1 MLDASEPLWQAAHAA
16 LEQKRAAYFRMA
28 GGKLI
33 GRPEGSRESAYL
45 LNGLSACS
53 LCGGSIYTTRRT
65 HGRPVRTYHGCFYH
79 RSRGLRACANDPTLP
94 MDQVNRLL
102 LDALGRDVL
111 TPAMVTG
118 TLEDTLTA
126 WQAEGVPALA
136 RREGMEARLGQLKVE
151 LVYLTNALAGGVPSA
166 SVREAMQARERERA
180 DQVAQIEHL
189 DGLTRFTAGV
199 DPRALRADLGARRAD
214 WQGLLERQPTQAR
227 QILRKLLHGRLIFE
241 PFEDATSRG
250 YIIRGQATYRR
261 LLSGVYSV
269 VPPG

>member
-1 MLDASEPLWQAAHAA
+1 
-16 LEQKRAAYFRMA
+16 
-28 GGKLI
+28 
-33 GRPEGSRESAYL
+33 
-45 LNGLSACS
+45 
-53 LCGGSIYTTRRT
+53 
-65 HGRPVRTYHGCFYH
+65 
-79 RSRGLRACANDPTLP
+79 

-250 YIIRGQATYRR
+250 YIIRGEATYGR
-261 LLSGVYSV
+261 LLSGVVSV